1 MTTWGPS
8 AVFDAL
14 QWCMT
19 SRWVPPGAPIKWITL
34 TALRDLKRV
43 KDSKAD

>member
-1 MTTWGPS
+1 
-8 AVFDAL
+8 
-14 QWCMT
+14 
-19 SRWVPPGAPIKWITL
+19 VPPGAPIKWITL